1 MSTETAQWAR
11 THAFG
16 GRIVGEFTST
26 ESSPPRQMAVILTLH
41 GPEIAPRDTLIPLEP
56 QDVIG
61 SLALRIEDLLDAAAR
76 VGYTADEMR
85 VAVEQAFQRKAAQ
98 PR

>member
-1 MSTETAQWAR
+1 MSNDRAQWGR

-26 ESSPPRQMAVILTLH
+26 DRTPPRQMAVIMTLS

-56 QDVIG
+56 SEVIG
-61 SLALRIEDLLDAAAR
+61 SLAHRIEDVLDAAEQ
-76 VGYTADEMR
+76 VGYTPYEIWA
-85 VAVEQAFQRKAAQ
+85 AVELALQRKGISS
-98 PR
+98 